1 MTNQEK
7 INSIISKLHD
17 YYNNNHLEESHIRD
31 NQLFMKFFTVHN
43 SELILVVDFSDYKH
57 TEKQIEIDLT
67 MMKIFK
73 IYENPEALDNLLFE
87 IPICITNRPTFSY
100 INHISDK
107 YFVEDVFENIKTS
120 FREYNMQINARIRK
134 VRNLLTNQI
143 SDETERLFDIF
154 TDKDIKK

>member
-57 TEKQIEIDLT
+57 TEKQIEI
-67 MMKIFK
+67 
-73 IYENPEALDNLLFE
+73 EG
-87 IPICITNRPTFSY
+87 FS
-100 INHISDK
+100 K
-107 YFVEDVFENIKTS
+107 K
-120 FREYNMQINARIRK
+120 REKSYL
-134 VRNLLTNQI
+134 RNTI
-143 SDETERLFDIF
+143 
-154 TDKDIKK
+154 